1 MKQIIIFLLLIIVG
15 IMGFNFYK
23 KIKRFSHTEYEYKI
37 PENVDVNKAE
47 KGLLIDYYEAIEAT
61 NGYIITQWS
70 ANGIDVRNPN
80 DDDAKTNAAV
90 SVYIKKLAN
99 IAFYETQILGSIT
112 EKKNAIPTEAE
123 VKKELVKN
131 MFYSNPVSNQL
142 RLGERNA
149 LVYEIQKLLI
159 SKGDS
164 IRLDGLFQMETFNSL
179 RNFEEKNAL
188 FPDGKLDAI
197 TLEYLLK

>member
-1 MKQIIIFLLLIIVG
+1 MKQIIIFLLVIIVA
-15 IMGFNFYK
+15 IMSFNMYK
-23 KIKRFSHTEYEYKI
+23 KHKRFSLTEYEYKI
-37 PENVDVNKAE
+37 PKNIDVNKAE
-47 KGLLIDYYEAIEAT
+47 KGLVLDYYEAIEAA
-61 NGYIITQWS
+61 NGYVIMQWS
-70 ANGIDVRNPN
+70 SNGIDVRTPEN
-80 DDDAKTNAAV
+80 DDAKTNAAV
-90 SVYIKKLAN
+90 TKYRKKLAN
-99 IAFYETQILGSIT
+99 IAFYETQITQSVT
-112 EKKNAIPTEAE
+112 ERQKVIPTEAE
-123 VKKELVKN
+123 KKKELVKS

-164 IRLDGLFQMETFNSL
+164 IRLDGLFQIETFNSL
-179 RNFEEKNAL
+179 KNFETKNAL